1 MSLPIH
7 TADNFK
13 KRRVLYTGGAG
24 GLGLPAVMAL
34 LEQGATVVVL
44 DHDEAKIAE
53 LKKLA
58 VPWQG
63 KLHIHQVD
71 LGDQETLENT
81 LSRVIGDVGGID
93 TLINN
98 AAIYPSKP
106 FEDYS
111 LEEYKLIQ
119 KINVESAVICTQKV
133 LPHMKEMHF
142 GRIVNV
148 TSITLSGGWEKL
160 SPYVASKGTLLGLA
174 RTWAREFGQ
183 YGITVNCLAPGA
195 FPTDAEKIHPDLEGY
210 TKTIFEHQ
218 AIKRRGT
225 PEDIVNALL
234 FFISNSTSFVTGQT
248 LNVDGGW
255 VMQ

>member
-1 MSLPIH
+1 MSEFS
-7 TADNFK
+7 D
-13 KRRVLYTGGAG
+13 RRVLYTGGAG
-24 GLGLPAVMAL
+24 GLGLPGVVAL
-34 LEQGATVVVL
+34 LSRGATVLVL
-44 DHDEAKIAE
+44 DRDPAKI
-53 LKKLA
+53 
-58 VPWQG
+58 WQLQEATRDLVG
-63 KLHIHQVD
+63 RLIVKSVD
-71 LGDQETLENT
+71 LADEMQVRDAISEVT
-81 LSRVIGDVGGID
+81 DAVGGFD

-106 FEDYS
+106 FADFTF
-111 LEEYKLIQ
+111 EEYKLVQ
-119 KINVESAVICTQKV
+119 RINVESAVICSQMV
-133 LPHMKEMHF
+133 LPHMKEIKF
-142 GRIVNV
+142 GRIVNI
-148 TSITLSGGWEKL
+148 TSITLSGGWENL

-174 RTWAREFGQ
+174 RTWAREFGRD
-183 YGITVNCLAPGA
+183 GITVNCIAPGA

-234 FFISNSTSFVTGQT
+234 FFIAQSSGFVTGQT